1 MILVPAM
8 IKITHLKPEFKDTRG
23 AITRILNEPEFK
35 IRAILRITQ
44 KAGTI
49 RGNHYHKKDCHWV
62 YCESGK
68 FRYYEKNMKVKSGR
82 VISVILKPGDLVLS
96 HPHIAHA
103 MEALVDTVFWAITT
117 EKRQQANYETDTVRL
132 NIVGKK

>member
-8 IKITHLKPEFKDTRG
+8 IKITHLKPEFKDARG

-117 EKRQQANYETDTVRL
+117 EKRQQANYEADTVRL
-132 NIVGKK
+132 DIVGKK